1 MAEITVEEIAKGY
14 DVSFETFLTR
24 TKKSRE
30 TPTVFERGKE
40 KYLNEQK
47 ENYMNEVANAKWYTI
62 EELAELCGI
71 SVETLKKGDSPL
83 LKLSVDFK
91 VESRL
96 GGYHNTQKFYSENVL
111 KALKEYQIK
120 NSVSNATKNKETAI
134 QGNVSFI
141 QKQTEKTMSLEE
153 IANILGYSSEYLR
166 KKCTELGFTKNGQK
180 TYLTENQ
187 VTELKSILV
196 PRTSDMKIRGENATT
211 NLEILENYKKAND
224 DFVALLNR
232 MYEEEKQKREIAEKT
247 LNRIA
252 DGKGCFTFNQAAK
265 ALKLPYGNKTLFRKL
280 KEQGI
285 LNQDNSPNQEQTNNG
300 NFKVVVKFINENIGN
315 KPVTLIT
322 SKGLV
327 YLSKKLNTTIDETV
341 KADA

>member
-1 MAEITVEEIAKGY
+1 
-14 DVSFETFLTR
+14 
-24 TKKSRE
+24 
-30 TPTVFERGKE
+30 
-40 KYLNEQK
+40 
-47 ENYMNEVANAKWYTI
+47 MNEVA
-62 EELAELCGI
+62 
-71 SVETLKKGDSPL
+71 
-83 LKLSVDFK
+83 
-91 VESRL
+91 
-96 GGYHNTQKFYSENVL
+96 
-111 KALKEYQIK
+111 
-120 NSVSNATKNKETAI
+120 
-134 QGNVSFI
+134 
-141 QKQTEKTMSLEE
+141 TEKTMTVKEVAS
-153 IANILGYSSEYLR
+153 AMGVSYSSVDRAITKLFPDKKQNGKATFLNEYEVSLIS
-166 KKCTELGFTKNGQK
+166 KEIKGHHNLFGIEKVKN
-180 TYLTENQ
+180 T
-187 VTELKSILV
+187 
-196 PRTSDMKIRGENATT
+196 TT

-285 LNQDNSPNQEQTNNG
+285 LNQEQTNNG

>member
-1 MAEITVEEIAKGY
+1 
-14 DVSFETFLTR
+14 
-24 TKKSRE
+24 
-30 TPTVFERGKE
+30 
-40 KYLNEQK
+40 
-47 ENYMNEVANAKWYTI
+47 MNEVA
-62 EELAELCGI
+62 
-71 SVETLKKGDSPL
+71 
-83 LKLSVDFK
+83 
-91 VESRL
+91 
-96 GGYHNTQKFYSENVL
+96 
-111 KALKEYQIK
+111 
-120 NSVSNATKNKETAI
+120 
-134 QGNVSFI
+134 
-141 QKQTEKTMSLEE
+141 TEKTMTVKEVAS
-153 IANILGYSSEYLR
+153 AMGVSYSSVDRAITKLFPDKKQNGKATFLNEYEVSLIS
-166 KKCTELGFTKNGQK
+166 KEIKGHHNLFGIEKVKN
-180 TYLTENQ
+180 T
-187 VTELKSILV
+187 
-196 PRTSDMKIRGENATT
+196 TT